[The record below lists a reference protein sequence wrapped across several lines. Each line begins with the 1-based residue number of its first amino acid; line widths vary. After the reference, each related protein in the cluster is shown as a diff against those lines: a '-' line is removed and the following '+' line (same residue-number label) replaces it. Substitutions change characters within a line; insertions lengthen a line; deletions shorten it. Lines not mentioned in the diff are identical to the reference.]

1 MAKTKVY
8 DLGKYEE
15 SLGHEL
21 LNVAKWLFWIIVI
34 LVTLMGALIGALL
47 GGAEDG
53 AACAAMGGII
63 SFMAGGIIAHY
74 YTLFVEAKGEM
85 LLRVVRIQENLDY
98 LCNVKEM
105 ELNAA
110 FNRDNASDNQ
120 QN

>member
-8 DLGKYEE
+8 GLGKYEE

-21 LNVAKWLFWIIVI
+21 LNATKWLFWIIVI
-34 LVTLMGALIGALL
+34 LVTLMGALMGALL

-63 SFMAGGIIAHY
+63 SFIAGAKIAQY
-74 YTLFVEAKGEM
+74 YTLFIDAKGEM
-85 LLRVVRIQENLDY
+85 LLRVARIQEDLDY

-110 FNRDNASDNQ
+110 FNRDKASDNQ
-120 QN
+120 